1 MSTWDNYAENMNYIY
16 EDDENENENEYKN
29 RKKRV
34 TELIV
39 KKKK

>member
-16 EDDENENENEYKN
+16 EDDENENEYKN